1 MHTHAATT
9 ATMTNPGRMGPAPRG
24 MSKRTS
30 FTVLGDDAWAL
41 HIPSE
46 ARSSEFLMQA
56 SSTTSA
62 RLAGCLV
69 DFDNPSAMLQDAL
82 RLRH

>member
-1 MHTHAATT
+1 
-9 ATMTNPGRMGPAPRG
+9 MGPVPRG

-30 FTVLGDDAWAL
+30 FTVLGDEAWAL
-41 HIPSE
+41 RIASE
-46 ARSSEFLMQA
+46 ARSSECTMQA

-69 DFDNPSAMLQDAL
+69 DFDNPSAILQDAL
-82 RLRH
+82 RLRHKTLLVLPLPVTPTE